1 MIRKLV
7 TSAAVLALSA
17 SSLSAF
23 ANPLDGDGGE
33 IRFEGKIVEKTCT
46 VAVNGTVT
54 PAVATITLPETN
66 VGLLKF
72 AGNTAGETPFTVSLK
87 DCRTN
92 ASSANIFFTS
102 AQLDG
107 DQLKNIA
114 PLDKAAGN
122 VALQLTDKN
131 GSPLDLSGKTPSSI
145 PLNAGAG
152 DATYNVAYYAKA
164 AVTAGDVVST
174 AMYVI
179 GYP

>member
-23 ANPLDGDGGE
+23 ANPLSGDGGE
-33 IRFEGKIVEKTCT
+33 IHFKGKIVEKTCT
-46 VAVNGTVT
+46 VAVDGTVT
-54 PAVATITLPETN
+54 PALATVTLPDTN
-66 VGLLKF
+66 AGLLKF
-72 AGNTAGETPFTVSLK
+72 AGNTAGETPFKISLK

-92 ASSANIFFTS
+92 AAFANVFFTS

-114 PLDKAAGN
+114 STGAATN
-122 VALQLTDKN
+122 VALQLTDDA
-131 GSPLDLSGKTPSSI
+131 GTPLDLSGQTSSSM

-152 DATYNVAYYAKA
+152 DATYKVSYYAKD
-164 AVTAGDVVST
+164 AVTPGAVEAT

>member
-23 ANPLDGDGGE
+23 AGPLDGDGGE

-46 VAVNGTVT
+46 VAVNGVVT
-54 PAVATITLPETN
+54 PAVATVTLPETN
-66 VGLLKF
+66 SGLLKF
-72 AGNTAGETPFTVSLK
+72 AGNTAGETPFKISLK

-92 ASSANIFFTS
+92 ASSANVTFTS

-114 PLDKAAGN
+114 PLQDAAAN
-122 VALQLTDKN
+122 VALQLTDDA
-131 GSPLDLSGKTPSSI
+131 GIPLDLSGVTATTM

-152 DATYNVAYYAKA
+152 DATYKVRYYAKG
-164 AVTAGDVVST
+164 AVSPGAVEST
-174 AMYVI
+174 AMYFI
-179 GYP
+179 AYP

>member
-54 PAVATITLPETN
+54 PAVATVTLPETN
-66 VGLLKF
+66 AGLLKF
-72 AGNTAGETPFTVSLK
+72 AGNTAGDTPFKISLK

-92 ASSANIFFTS
+92 ASSADVYFTS

-107 DQLKNIA
+107 NQLKNIA
-114 PLDKAAGN
+114 PLQDAAGN
-122 VALQLTDKN
+122 VALQLTDDA
-131 GSPLDLSGKTPSSI
+131 GIPLDLSGKTPTSM
-145 PLNAGAG
+145 PLNAGSG
-152 DATYNVAYYAKA
+152 DATYKVSYYAKS
-164 AVTAGDVVST
+164 AVTPGAVVST
-174 AMYVI
+174 AMYIV